1 MWCDQGSR
9 CLSIEMEPG
18 KWGQRTDIE
27 TQRLERNF
35 LDSLEEEASEGSG
48 Q

>member
-1 MWCDQGSR
+1 
-9 CLSIEMEPG
+9 MEPG